1 MLDCISRVDDVADP
15 VFFRTQHLDE
25 RVLGTK
31 RSFPPGYE
39 PTLAV
44 FLAPD
49 WDKRARF
56 IECGSEEHVDDVQR
70 VAEEELRL
78 IHPVG

>member
-1 MLDCISRVDDVADP
+1 MSLIQYSSVLNIV
-15 VFFRTQHLDE
+15 TK
-25 RVLGTK
+25 VLGTK

-39 PTLAV
+39 PTLV

-49 WDKRARF
+49 RDKRARF

-78 IHPVG
+78 KEKRL